1 MDIHSWSRPD
11 EIRVRHLELELNV
24 DFEEKALAGSVI
36 LRFDPA
42 SSPELILDTRDLVI
56 YGVDNALGHDLGTR
70 DPILGAPLRIRLSP
84 GTSWVKVRYSTT
96 PAASGL
102 QWLDPAQTAGKERP
116 FLYSQSQAI
125 HARSWIPLQDTPG
138 VRVTIDARI
147 YTPSGVTAVM
157 AAERA
162 GGHFRMRNPV
172 PSYLIALAAGE
183 LDFRSLGERSGVFAE
198 PALVETAAGEFA
210 DTEAM
215 IHAVEELYGPY
226 RWGRYDL
233 LVLPPSFPFGGME
246 NPCLTFTTPTVLA
259 GDKSLVALVAHEL
272 AHSWSGNLVTNATWS
287 DFWLNEGFT
296 VYLEGRIIEK
306 VYGPERE
313 AMEATL
319 ARHELDV
326 EMSSLPESDRVLHLP
341 LKGRDPDDGC
351 TLVPYQKGALL
362 LRTIEREAGRPR
374 FDAFLRSY
382 FDHFAFQ
389 SITTQDFLDY
399 LNRELPTSL
408 PLDEWIYRPG
418 IPTSAAEPHSDAFTR
433 VEEQAARW
441 SHGKAIET
449 GRWTTQEWLHF
460 LRSLENPDLARLDR
474 EFHFSQ
480 TGNAEILCQWLQ
492 LSIRARYEPA
502 CPLLEKFLCSV
513 GRRKFLKPLYSEL
526 LKTPESTERARKI
539 YRLARP
545 GYHYIARNTLDAL
558 IGAQ

>member
-11 EIRVRHLELELNV
+11 ELRVRHLELELDV
-24 DFEEKALAGSVI
+24 DFGEKVLAGSAT
-36 LRFDPA
+36 LRFAPT
-42 SSPELILDTRDLVI
+42 SSPQLILDTRDLVI
-56 YGVDNALGHDLGTR
+56 HGVDNALGFELGPP

-84 GTSWVKVRYSTT
+84 GTSWVKVRYSTS

-102 QWLDPAQTAGKERP
+102 QWLEPVQTAGKRHS

-138 VRVTIDARI
+138 VRITFEAQVRA
-147 YTPSGVTAVM
+147 PAGLTAIM

-162 GGHFRMRNPV
+162 GTHFRMRNPI
-172 PSYLIALAAGE
+172 PSYLIALAAGNLE
-183 LDFRSLGERSGVFAE
+183 FRSLGERAGVFAE
-198 PALVETAAGEFA
+198 PALVETAAREFA

-215 IHAVEELYGPY
+215 IRAVEEMYGPY

-296 VYLEGRIIEK
+296 VYLEGRIIEN
-306 VYGPERE
+306 VYGLSRQE
-313 AMEATL
+313 MEATL
-319 ARHELDV
+319 ARRELDA
-326 EMSSLPESDRVLHLP
+326 EMASLPESDRVLHLP
-341 LKGRDPDDGC
+341 LNGRDPDDGC

-362 LRTIEREAGRPR
+362 LRTVEREAGRGR

-399 LNRELPTSL
+399 LNRELPTSV
-408 PLDEWIYRPG
+408 PLAEWIYRPG
-418 IPTSAAEPHSDAFTR
+418 IPASAAEPHSDAFTR

-441 SHGKAIET
+441 RQGRTIET
-449 GRWTTQEWLHF
+449 RSWSTQEWLHF
-460 LRSLENPDLARLDR
+460 LRTLENPDLARLEG

-480 TGNAEILCQWLQ
+480 TGNSEILCQWLQ
-492 LSIRARYEPA
+492 LSIRAHYKPA
-502 CPLLEKFLCSV
+502 FPLLETFLCSV
-513 GRRKFLKPLYSEL
+513 GRRKFLKPLYGEL
-526 LKTPESTERARKI
+526 LKTPEGSELARTI
-539 YRLARP
+539 YRHARP
-545 GYHYIARNTLDAL
+545 GYHYIARNTLDGM